1 MWHCLPPHHYGNRHC
16 CLLPCHFSDT
26 QQLAKRGTSGKYASN
41 RGKATGNTQSAQK
54 KDEKA
59 AQHKHQCNDS
69 NRVVAVMVT
78 AMAVATTAIMVAVAK
93 AKTTAITAMV
103 RGKDNNQLKATV
115 EETAAAR
122 TK

>member
-1 MWHCLPPHHYGNRHC
+1 
-16 CLLPCHFSDT
+16 
-26 QQLAKRGTSGKYASN
+26 
-41 RGKATGNTQSAQK
+41 
-54 KDEKA
+54 
-59 AQHKHQCNDS
+59 
-69 NRVVAVMVT
+69 MVT